1 MATYRNS
8 RIIPIALVL
17 IIVAVA
23 IAALVSLAR
32 AVFFSGSTQSTTT
45 QVDVSKEALVSSTA
59 DRSVRMTVRG
69 TIVADE
75 DFRSYQISVSP
86 SSRSLTTFTGYLDK
100 RIDGVQLSNNVTAYE
115 EFVFALDRAN
125 LAKGTELSGDKNDI
139 RGICATGLV
148 YQFEILKDNS
158 SVKTLWTSTCKGS
171 RGSLDANLTQLTQLF
186 TSQIPTANTLISKI
200 RL

>member
-171 RGSLDANLTQLTQLF
+171 RGSLDANLAQLTQLF